1 MTGAATGRQKERP
14 DPSSEG
20 KSSQD
25 KSSQDQSPQVKS
37 SQAKSSQVSAQVRSS
52 QAEDEKLIGR
62 CLKGDQEAW
71 SALIDK
77 YKTLIYSIPIKL
89 GMYQDAGDIF
99 QSVCVDLLSELPRL
113 REHRALPKWLMQTC
127 YHKCLHHQRAADRM
141 VEFASEGAES
151 EAALPARRGASEEE
165 IPEHLLVQL
174 EQEQI
179 LRDSISALPEKCE
192 RMVRLLFFEIP
203 PRPYET
209 IAKELGMAAGSI
221 GAIRGRCLAH
231 LKKHLEKRGF

>member
-1 MTGAATGRQKERP
+1 MTGTGTGRQKERP
-14 DPSSEG
+14 DPSIEG
-20 KSSQD
+20 KTSQD
-25 KSSQDQSPQVKS
+25 KSPQ
-37 SQAKSSQVSAQVRSS
+37 ARSS
-52 QAEDEKLIGR
+52 QARSSQSEDEKLIGR

-77 YKTLIYSIPIKL
+77 YKNLIYSIPIKL
-89 GMYQDAGDIF
+89 GMYQDAPDIF

-127 YHKCLHHQRAADRM
+127 YHKCLHHQRAAERM
-141 VEFASEGAES
+141 VELAPEGADS
-151 EAALPARRGASEEE
+151 GSAAPGTNEEE
-165 IPEHLLVQL
+165 LPEHLLVQL

-209 IAKELGMAAGSI
+209 IAKELGMATGSI
-221 GAIRGRCLAH
+221 GAIRGRCLAY
-231 LKKHLEKRGF
+231 LKNHLEKRGF